1 MTKPAI
7 LLADDDDDERQA
19 LSLMLLDSVCQVATT
34 VSPAKALSLP
44 HQQCPERVL
53 LDMSYRRDVR
63 SGGIDAA

>member
-7 LLADDDDDERQA
+7 LLADDARQA
-19 LSLMLLDSVCQVATT
+19 LSLMLLDSVCQVATAA
-34 VSPAKALSLP
+34 SPAEALSLP

-63 SGGIDAA
+63 VRRN